1 MLYPKTESVPSP
13 LADFVDVRSLRPL
26 RHSSTRTR
34 TASLNSRS
42 STRYCASARTTTSTM
57 RCCRAAPARSRCRR
71 RTRRR
76 STPKPARNRC
86 YPRRRRSMSRR
97 AITLIRCRTSSTRSF
112 RSLHIVTHRCTSLH
126 IVTHRDQD
134 QLYALIRA
142 SAYRHVPLLAVH
154 AHSHARAQPPS
165 ERDQRQL
172 R

>member
-1 MLYPKTESVPSP
+1 MSSKNKTKINSKAGKKSVLP
-13 LADFVDVRSLRPL
+13 
-26 RHSSTRTR
+26 
-34 TASLNSRS
+34 
-42 STRYCASARTTTSTM
+42 ASAKVNVEAGDNFDSVQDQLY
-57 RCCRAAPARSRCRR
+57 A
-71 RTRRR
+71 
-76 STPKPARNRC
+76 
-86 YPRRRRSMSRR
+86 
-97 AITLIRCRTSSTRSF
+97 LIQVVTHRYT
-112 RSLHIVTHRCTSLH
+112 SLHIVAHRCTSLH